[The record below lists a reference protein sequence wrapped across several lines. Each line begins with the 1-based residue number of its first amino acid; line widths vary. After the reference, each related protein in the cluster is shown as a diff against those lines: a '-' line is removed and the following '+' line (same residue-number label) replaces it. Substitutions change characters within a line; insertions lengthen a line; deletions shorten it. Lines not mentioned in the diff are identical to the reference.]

1 MLDSLIATLTAFFA
15 SLVSILQTFLGGL
28 ASGITTFIVEELP
41 KVLAA
46 VVILV
51 LANYISRKA
60 SRLVEQAL
68 GRSKA
73 EVQVTKLLAN
83 MARWSVIAV
92 GLVASLSLFTD
103 VSSLIATLGLVGFA
117 VTFAFQ
123 DVLKNLVSGI
133 IIMIQHPFKVGE
145 SVSLDGFE
153 GTVVAVS
160 SRSTEIACFDGRLV
174 LVPNGN
180 SIGNAIINY
189 SRSPQRRVELPMRL
203 AYDSDL
209 ETIRAS
215 ILKAIQ
221 GVPGYLEKPAPMVIF
236 DSFGELSLGLT
247 VYFWVD
253 MRVLDSLLTAR
264 DRGMQ
269 LIAQALSERG
279 VAMPVHVQSR
289 VVQASQP

>member
-1 MLDSLIATLTAFFA
+1 MLDSLIATLTAFFTSFVSVVQIMLSGLAA
-15 SLVSILQTFLGGL
+15 SLTAFL
-28 ASGITTFIVEELP
+28 VEELP
-41 KVLAA
+41 KILAA
-46 VVILV
+46 VVILG
-51 LANYISRKA
+51 LANYLSRKV
-60 SRLVEQAL
+60 SRLVERTL

-73 EVQVTKLLAN
+73 EAQVTKLLAN
-83 MARWSVIAV
+83 LARWAVIAV

-123 DVLKNLVSGI
+123 DVLANLVSGI
-133 IIMIQHPFKVGE
+133 IIMVQHPFKVGE
-145 SVSLDGFE
+145 SVSLNGFE

-189 SRSPQRRVELPMRL
+189 SRSPTRRVELPMRL
-203 AYDSDL
+203 TYESDL
-209 ETIRAS
+209 ETIRAA
-215 ILKAIQ
+215 ILEAIQ
-221 GVPGYLEKPAPMVIF
+221 GVPGYLKEPAPMVIF

-253 MRVLDSLLTAR
+253 MSKLDGLLTAK

-269 LIAQALSERG
+269 LIARALSERG
-279 VAMPVHVQSR
+279 VSMPVHVQSR
-289 VVQASQP
+289 VMQVSQP